1 MRDFGKMKLT
11 ELVMLAR
18 VMSQKYGVNV
28 QISQDRKTASCSS
41 KPSSLVAGQREFTIS
56 LPFLKDKGKFD
67 KMIRGYLD
75 HKIGHVQYTD
85 FNIGEEL
92 ARRQPEYFDAYFR
105 QIWNIF
111 EDVYIESR
119 MSAAFPGSKIN
130 LQWMTR
136 NIFTPAMAFDS
147 VKEIVDGWKDGIVGI
162 RETVYDFVTVY
173 CLFKRRAMLDNR
185 LEHSHK
191 LLDSVRGAL
200 TKLDSGIE
208 ATLDKVDDTLRQ
220 PADSSDETCALA
232 GQIWYALHDMKLK
245 QKPHAPQQGKFGQG
259 NNGGQQNGQS
269 GDSDSQDV
277 PGSNGSNSQQPG
289 THQEKVNATQEMMIA
304 VVEASDGAFEKNK
317 NGSIK
322 HRKQVPLQ
330 TEVATALS
338 EMIADGRD
346 GAEQETVGNG
356 DSFIGVCSALRA
368 LKALS
373 DVEFPH
379 SCGKPLHQDSMNRI
393 ALLRSGF
400 MRTIPGLL
408 QSVQFT
414 PSRVGYTG
422 RMSGRDLHKVGIGN
436 GRIFQKKAERRE
448 QRVDVAIL
456 LDASG
461 SMAGD
466 MLDAQITLY
475 AMLGMLKILPRV
487 RSYAAIF
494 SSKKYVVLS
503 RFSDKRIN
511 NYRKVIAHG
520 NTPTAGAVLKVLPE
534 LSTSI
539 DVRRLLFVITD
550 GEPDSPPAFEQAMK
564 IAHSQGVEVYGI
576 GLRGGMPHMDAQF
589 GKDNVATATDIRDL
603 PLKLAA
609 LMKNAL
615 ARAVA

>member
-1 MRDFGKMKLT
+1 MKLT

-28 QISQDRKTASCSS
+28 QISQDGKTASCSTKRS
-41 KPSSLVAGQREFTIS
+41 NLVAGQREFTIS
-56 LPFLKDKGKFD
+56 LPLLKDKGKFD

-75 HKIGHVQYTD
+75 HEIGHVQYTD
-85 FNIGEEL
+85 FNLGEEL
-92 ARRQPEYFDAYFR
+92 ASNQPEYWDAYFR

-111 EDVYIESR
+111 EDVYIEAR

-130 LQWMTR
+130 LQWLAR
-136 NIFTPAMAFDS
+136 NIFTPEMAFDS
-147 VKEIVDGWKDGIVGI
+147 VKQVVDGWKKGVGI
-162 RETVYDFVTVY
+162 RATVYDFVTVY

-200 TKLDSGIE
+200 TKIDSGIE
-208 ATLDKVDDTLRQ
+208 AALDKVDDTLRQ
-220 PADSSDETCALA
+220 QANSSDETCALA

-245 QKPHAPQQGKFGQG
+245 QKPQAPQQGKSGQG
-259 NNGGQQNGQS
+259 NSGGLQKGHS

-277 PGSNGSNSQQPG
+277 PGSNGSNSQKQPG
-289 THQEKVNATQEMMIA
+289 THQEKVNATQEMMNA
-304 VVEASDGAFEKNK
+304 VAEAADGSFEKNDD
-317 NGSIK
+317 GSTK

-338 EMIADGRD
+338 EMIAEGRD
-346 GAEQETVGNG
+346 GAEREAFDDD

-373 DVEFPH
+373 AVELPH
-379 SCGKPLHQDSMNRI
+379 SCGKPLNQDIMNRI

-408 QSVQFT
+408 QSIQFT
-414 PSRVGYTG
+414 PSRVGYAG

-461 SMAGD
+461 SMSGD

-494 SSKKYVVLS
+494 SSKKYVVY
-503 RFSDKRIN
+503 
-511 NYRKVIAHG
+511 YR
-520 NTPTAGAVLKVLPE
+520 
-534 LSTSI
+534 
-539 DVRRLLFVITD
+539 
-550 GEPDSPPAFEQAMK
+550 
-564 IAHSQGVEVYGI
+564 
-576 GLRGGMPHMDAQF
+576 AQ
-589 GKDNVATATDIRDL
+589 
-603 PLKLAA
+603 
-609 LMKNAL
+609 
-615 ARAVA
+615 